1 MMRTGF
7 GAEVVAPSA
16 EGVAFFEQ
24 KIRPVLADSCY
35 KCHSVAAKAEGKLK
49 AGLFLDSR
57 EGVLA
62 GGDTGPAVAPGKPDA
77 SLLVKAVRWSD
88 PDVEMPP
95 KHKLPEPIIADFAKW
110 VEMGA
115 PDPRTGPKGSAGREI
130 NLAQGREFWSF
141 KPLARPSLPEVKN
154 GAAVRSPVDRFI
166 LARQEAAGV
175 TQSAPVGREKL
186 ARRAYFDLTGLPP
199 SPEELDG
206 FLKDESPDAFARLVD
221 RLLASPRYGERW
233 GRHWLD
239 LVRYAESGG
248 YEFDGYRN
256 GAYHY
261 RDWVIRAMNEDMP
274 YNDFVRWQL
283 AGDKIA
289 PGSYDGESATGFLVA
304 GPYPGQITAKTEER
318 IRYDQLD
325 DMLSTIGSSMLG
337 LTVECVRC
345 HEHKYD
351 PIPHADYYALAATLA
366 STAQGVELVDADPV
380 VTKAAVDGHAAAHA
394 PLVAALR
401 KYEAEALPTRLAKW
415 RGDELA
421 KPAADA
427 RWQSLDVVEARGD
440 KVWLDAEA
448 DGFVAFAGRFKALQT
463 RPGRAQGTDNPNDI
477 AYTIVAHTFQKG
489 LTAVR
494 LDAFPDKKLP
504 KSGPGLAADGSFN
517 MTEFSVTA
525 SPLKAGDTSGPV
537 KLKLVAPQARF
548 GDKLTPVANAVDG
561 NPASGWKAKDN
572 PGVEN
577 AAIFAIEGGFP
588 GFEGGTVLTFRVDFR
603 TDGIG
608 RLRLAMSTQPVPA
621 ATPAPVPVPPAAPT
635 VATVT
640 TTVATKVTVA
650 VDKAPVVVPDKPTP
664 AGPDPF
670 AGEMD
675 FQHAREMHAM
685 LEAKLTDGDRADAV
699 RWLSR
704 LDDSAKEVFEA
715 VSAHARQIPR
725 PKLTEVYTTMNGGRD
740 VFLLRRGDVGNKEGK
755 AAPGFL
761 QVLATT
767 DPGRWLATPERDPRV
782 ALGDW
787 MADADGG
794 AGHLLARVI
803 VNRVWKH
810 HFGRGLVT
818 TPNDFGAQ
826 GTRPTHPELLDF
838 LAGEFIRGG
847 WKLKPL
853 HRLMMLSAAYQEGAE
868 ANAQNQQIDPDNK
881 LLWQR
886 PAHRLEAE
894 AIRDALLSV
903 GEKLDPKMFGPG
915 EAVVESARRSVY
927 LRVKRSELIPFL
939 TLFDGPDATRSLGDR
954 GATTLPTQAL
964 TMLNS
969 PFVRDIAGRLAKR
982 VLAKGGAPEAAIDN
996 LFQVAFSRMPTDAER
1011 AKFGEYFSRQK
1022 ELIGGAD
1029 AKVAAE
1035 KALAATCLVAL
1046 ATNEF
1051 IYVD

>member
-1 MMRTGF
+1 VLHRV
-7 GAEVVAPSA
+7 EQR
-16 EGVAFFEQ
+16 GVAE
-24 KIRPVLADSCY
+24 
-35 KCHSVAAKAEGKLK
+35 H
-49 AGLFLDSR
+49 AGFVGDVPALHRRVRFHVVR
-57 EGVLA
+57 A
-62 GGDTGPAVAPGKPDA
+62 GE
-77 SLLVKAVRWSD
+77 VRI
-88 PDVEMPP
+88 E
-95 KHKLPEPIIADFAKW
+95 L
-110 VEMGA
+110 
-115 PDPRTGPKGSAGREI
+115 
-130 NLAQGREFWSF
+130 
-141 KPLARPSLPEVKN
+141 
-154 GAAVRSPVDRFI
+154 
-166 LARQEAAGV
+166 AAGV
-175 TQSAPVGREKL
+175 TPSAPVSREKL

-199 SPEELDG
+199 SPEEVAE
-206 FLKDESPDAFARLVD
+206 FLKNQSPDAFAKLVD

-256 GAYHY
+256 GAFHY
-261 RDWVIRAMNEDMP
+261 RDWVIRALNDDMP

-289 PGSYDGESATGFLVA
+289 PGSYAGGAATGFLVA

-366 STAQGVELVDADPV
+366 ATGHGIELVDADPAA
-380 VTKAAVDGHAAAHA
+380 TKAALDAHAAAHA

-401 KYEAEALPTRLAKW
+401 KFEADELSARLAKW
-415 RGDELA
+415 RDAELS
-421 KPAADA
+421 KPASAA
-427 RWQSLDVVEARGD
+427 RWQTIEVVEAHGD
-440 KVWLDAEA
+440 KVWLDAEP
-448 DGFVAFAGRFKALQT
+448 DGFVAFAGRFKAIQN
-463 RPGRAQGTDNPNDI
+463 RPGRAQGTNNPNDI
-477 AYTIVAHTFQKG
+477 SYTVTAHTFQKH
-489 LTAVR
+489 LSAVR

-504 KSGPGLAADGSFN
+504 KSGPGLAGDGSFN
-517 MTEFSVTA
+517 LTEFSVTA
-525 SPLKAGDTSGPV
+525 SPLNPGNSAKPV
-537 KLKLVAPQARF
+537 KLKLIAPQARLAE
-548 GDKLTPVANAVDG
+548 KAMPIANALDG
-561 NPASGWKAKDN
+561 NPASGWRAKDN

-577 AAIFAIEGGFP
+577 AAVFAIEGGFP
-588 GFEGGTVLTFRVDFR
+588 GFDGGTVLTFRLDFR

-608 RLRLAMSTQPVPA
+608 RLRLAMSTEPVRTLTAVVAGKPA
-621 ATPAPVPVPPAAPT
+621 TE
-635 VATVT
+635 
-640 TTVATKVTVA
+640 
-650 VDKAPVVVPDKPTP
+650 
-664 AGPDPF
+664 GSDPF
-670 AGEMD
+670 AGEID
-675 FQHAREMHAM
+675 FQHERELRAM
-685 LEAKLTDGDRADAV
+685 LEAKLADANRPASL
-699 RWLSR
+699 RWISR
-704 LDDSAKEVFEA
+704 FDDSAKEAFDA
-715 VSAHARQIPR
+715 VEDHARKTPR

-755 AAPGFL
+755 AAPGFI

-767 DPGRWLATPERDPRV
+767 EPARWLAQPEREPRV

-787 MADADGG
+787 IADSERG

-810 HFGRGLVT
+810 HFGRGIVA

-826 GTRPTHPELLDF
+826 GARPTHPELLDF

-853 HRLMMLSAAYQEGAE
+853 HRLMMLSAAYQQGAE
-868 ANAQNQQIDPDNK
+868 ANAQNQQRDPDNH

-903 GEKLDPKMFGPG
+903 GEKLDPKMFGPAEG
-915 EAVVESARRSVY
+915 AVESPRRSVY

-939 TLFDGPDATRSLGDR
+939 TLFDAPDATHSLGDR
-954 GATTLPTQAL
+954 GVTTLPTQAL
-964 TMLNS
+964 TMMNS
-969 PFVRDIAGRLAKR
+969 PFVREIAGRLAKR
-982 VLAKGGAPEAAIDN
+982 ALANAATPEAAIDN
-996 LFQVAFSRMPTDAER
+996 VFQIAFSRTPHAAER
-1011 AKFGEYFSRQK
+1011 AKFGAYFSRQK
-1022 ELIGGAD
+1022 ELIGGTDPKLAT
-1029 AKVAAE
+1029 E
-1035 KALAATCLVAL
+1035 KALTATCLVAL